1 MRKLKLQMQLSVDGF
16 VAGPNGEM
24 DWMTWNWDDGIKN
37 YVNDLTDSID
47 CILLGGHM
55 PSGFIPYWESVVAD
69 KENPQ
74 NRGIGE
80 YEFGKKMIDTPKV
93 VFTKTIEK
101 SIWDNTVLAKGDI
114 TEEVNSLK
122 AQPGKDIIT
131 YGGANFASNLIKHKL
146 IDEYHLFI
154 NPTAIGNGMTIFKEI
169 GQNLNL
175 KLVKATPFDCGI
187 VVLCYEPAS
196 N

>member
-1 MRKLKLQMQLSVDGF
+1 MRKLKLQMQLSIDGF

-24 DWMTWNWDDGIKN
+24 DWMTWNWDDEIKN

-55 PSGFIPYWESVVAD
+55 PAGFIPYWESVVAD

-80 YEFGKKMIDTPKV
+80 YEFGKKMTDTPKV

-101 SIWDNTVLAKGDI
+101 SIWSNTVLAKGDI
-114 TEEVNSLK
+114 TEEVNRLK

-131 YGGANFASNLIKHKL
+131 YGGANFASNLIKHNL

-169 GQNLNL
+169 GQSLNL
-175 KLVKATPFDCGI
+175 KLVKAIPFECGI
-187 VVLCYEPAS
+187 VVLCYEPS
-196 N
+196 

>member
-24 DWMTWNWDDGIKN
+24 DWMSWNWGDDIKQ
-37 YVNDLTDSID
+37 YVTDLTHSID

-55 PSGFIPYWESVVAD
+55 PGGFIPYWESVAANPD
-69 KENPQ
+69 NPQ
-74 NRGIGE
+74 
-80 YEFGKKMIDTPKV
+80 YAFGKLMTDTPKV

-101 SIWDNTVLAKGDI
+101 SEWNNTVLAKGDLI
-114 TEEVNSLK
+114 EEVNNLK

-131 YGGANFASNLIKHKL
+131 YGGANFASNLIKNNL

-154 NPTAIGNGMTIFKEI
+154 NPTIISRGMPIFKYTE
-169 GQNLNL
+169 QKMNL
-175 KLVKATPFDCGI
+175 KLVKAIPFECGI
-187 VVLCYEPAS
+187 AVLCYQAG

>member
-1 MRKLKLQMQLSVDGF
+1 MRKLKLQMQLSIDGF

-24 DWMTWNWDDGIKN
+24 DWMTWNWDDEIKS

-55 PSGFIPYWESVVAD
+55 PAGFIPYWESVVAD

-80 YEFGKKMIDTPKV
+80 YEFGKKMVDTPKV
-93 VFTKTIEK
+93 VFTKTIEQ
-101 SIWDNTVLAKGDI
+101 STWNNTVLAKGDI
-114 TEEVNSLK
+114 TEEVNRLK

-131 YGGANFASNLIKHKL
+131 YGGANFASNLIKNNL

-169 GQNLNL
+169 DQKLNL
-175 KLVKATPFDCGI
+175 KLIKATSFA
-187 VVLCYEPAS
+187 Y
-196 N
+196 

>member
-24 DWMTWNWDDGIKN
+24 DWMTWNWDDKIKD
-37 YVNDLTDSID
+37 YVNALTDSID

-55 PSGFIPYWESVVAD
+55 PGGFIPYWESVAANAED
-69 KENPQ
+69 PQ
-74 NRGIGE
+74 
-80 YEFGKKMIDTPKV
+80 YEFGKKMVDTPKV

-101 SIWDNTVLAKGDI
+101 STWNNTVLAKGDI
-114 TEEVNSLK
+114 TEEVNRLK
-122 AQPGKDIIT
+122 AQSGKDIIT
-131 YGGANFASNLIKHKL
+131 YGGAGLASSLIKFNL

-154 NPTAIGNGMTIFKEI
+154 NPAIIGNGMAIFKEVS
-169 GQNLNL
+169 QKLNL
-175 KLVKATPFDCGI
+175 KLVKAVPFECGI
-187 VVLCYEPAS
+187 VVLCYRP

>member
-1 MRKLKLQMQLSVDGF
+1 MNAVKITNAIIHRWICMVRWPD
-16 VAGPNGEM
+16 M
-24 DWMTWNWDDGIKN
+24 MTWNWDDEIKN
-37 YVNDLTDSID
+37 YVNDLTDTID

-55 PSGFIPYWESVVAD
+55 PAGFIPYWESVVAD
-69 KENPQ
+69 KENQQ

-101 SIWDNTVLAKGDI
+101 SIWDNTVLANGDI
-114 TEEVNSLK
+114 TEEINRLK

-131 YGGANFASNLIKHKL
+131 YGGANFASNLIKHNL

-154 NPTAIGNGMTIFKEI
+154 NPTAIGNGLTIFKEI
-169 GQNLNL
+169 EQKLNL
-175 KLVKATPFDCGI
+175 KLIKATSFDCGI
-187 VVLCYEPAS
+187 IVLCYEPV
-196 N
+196 